1 MLAEKMKLRFVVVTM
16 VLVTLLVFGSTNL
29 AKAQW
34 PAMSSG
40 YAVTT
45 NWHGEDVPIGESV
58 TAIAGT
64 TDNEVEKVEFRW
76 LDPDGNPVWE
86 GDLTTVD
93 VFGPY
98 TTPNVPQG
106 VVDLGVQEII
116 DWANAN
122 PGVTIWYANDT
133 RTPDI
138 LGDWGVQAFFID
150 ESNPTKSLRG
160 KNSDIIA
167 IRATSFNVVPE
178 VPFGTIVILLSMFG
192 SLSVYAIRRKHFSK

>member
-1 MLAEKMKLRFVVVTM
+1 MKLRFAITAI
-16 VLVTLLVFGSTNL
+16 LLGSLL
-29 AKAQW
+29 AFASINTAQAQW
-34 PAMSSG
+34 PAISSG

-58 TAIAGT
+58 TAVAGT
-64 TDNEVEKVEFRW
+64 TDSEVEEVEFRW

-86 GDLTTVD
+86 GDLTTVP

-98 TTPNVPQG
+98 TTPNVPPG
-106 VVDLGVQEII
+106 VISAGVQKII
-116 DWANAN
+116 DWAYDN

-133 RTPDI
+133 KTPDV

-150 ESNPTKSLRG
+150 GSNPDKSLRG

-167 IRATSFNVVPE
+167 IRATSLNVVPE
-178 VPFGTIVILLSMFG
+178 VPFGTIAILLSMFG
-192 SLSVYAIRRKHFSK
+192 ALGVFAMKRKHFSTAKPA